1 MIHFSPTAINEIGRL
16 KSQQPSDT
24 LFRLRVKSGGCAD
37 LFYDLAFDATVQP
50 QDQVLEFHDIPV
62 IIDPESLNYINGLS
76 IDYSE
81 DLMGGGFRFHN
92 PQATSICSCGN
103 SFSIS
108 Q

>member
-16 KSQQPSDT
+16 KSKQPSDT

-37 LFYDLAFDATVQP
+37 LFYDLAFDTTVQS
-50 QDQVLEFHDIPV
+50 QDQVLELHDIRV
-62 IIDPESLNYINGLS
+62 IIDPESINYINGLS

-92 PQATSICSCGN
+92 PQATSTCSCGN
-103 SFSIS
+103 SLSIS